1 MQHVK
6 LKRELSPDRNP
17 VNITLDFLLRGVF
30 QIILRRNTVIHLF
43 FILVNK
49 YIVGKIYL
57 FAIVYS
63 RGLIKR
69 ARASIFTIVHG
80 NHPFTIC

>member
-1 MQHVK
+1 MQYVK
-6 LKRELSPDRNP
+6 LKRELSPDRNA
-17 VNITLDFLLRGVF
+17 VNITFDFLLLAVF
-30 QIILRRNTVIHLF
+30 EIILRRNTVIHLF

-49 YIVGKIYL
+49 YIVGKSYL
-57 FAIVYS
+57 FSVVYS

-80 NHPFTIC
+80 NHSFTIC